1 MDLMVASTQI
11 ETVSTGVDKAKLVL
25 AALLVIGGVAAF
37 YLLASQGAW
46 AQWGGLIAGLVLA
59 AVAFLVSESG
69 RRLIAF
75 GRDSWREMHKVVWP
89 ARKDTLQTT
98 AFVFAFSVA
107 IALFMW
113 LTDQFLQWSLYDLIL
128 GWRR

>member
-1 MDLMVASTQI
+1 
-11 ETVSTGVDKAKLVL
+11 
-25 AALLVIGGVAAF
+25 
-37 YLLASQGAW
+37 
-46 AQWGGLIAGLVLA
+46 VLA
-59 AVAFLVSESG
+59 AVTFLLSESG

-75 GRDSWREMHKVVWP
+75 ARDSWREMHKVVWP
-89 ARKDTLQTT
+89 ARKETLQTT

-113 LTDQFLQWSLYDLIL
+113 ITDQFLQWSLYDLIL

>member
-1 MDLMVASTQI
+1 MVASTQI
-11 ETVSTGVDKAKLVL
+11 QTVSTGVDKAKLVL
-25 AALLVIGGVAAF
+25 AALLVIGGVAAY
-37 YLLASQGAW
+37 YLLANQGALI
-46 AQWGGLIAGLVLA
+46 QWGSLIVGLVLA
-59 AVAFLVSESG
+59 AVTFLLSESG

-75 GRDSWREMHKVVWP
+75 ARDSWREMHKVVWP
-89 ARKDTLQTT
+89 ARKETLQTT

-113 LTDQFLQWSLYDLIL
+113 ITDQFLQWSLYDLIL

>member
-1 MDLMVASTQI
+1 MASTQI

-25 AALLVIGGVAAF
+25 AALLVIGGVAAY
-37 YLLASQGAW
+37 YLLASQGVW
-46 AQWGGLIAGLVLA
+46 AQWGGLIGGLVLA
-59 AVAFLVSESG
+59 ALAFLVSESG
-69 RRLIAF
+69 RRLVAF

-89 ARKDTLQTT
+89 ARKDALQTT

-113 LTDQFLQWSLYDLIL
+113 VTDQFLQWSLYDLIL

>member
-1 MDLMVASTQI
+1 MVASTQI

-25 AALLVIGGVAAF
+25 AGLLVIGGIAAY

-46 AQWGGLIAGLVLA
+46 IQWGGLAAGLALA
-59 AVAFLVSESG
+59 VVVFLLSESG

-75 GRDSWREMHKVVWP
+75 GRDSWREMQKVVWP
-89 ARKDTLQTT
+89 ARKDALQTT

-107 IALFMW
+107 IAVFMW
-113 LTDQFLQWSLYDLIL
+113 VTDQLLQWSLYDLIL
-128 GWRR
+128 GWKR

>member
-1 MDLMVASTQI
+1 MMVASTQI
-11 ETVSTGVDKAKLVL
+11 QTVSTGVDKAKLVL
-25 AALLVIGGVAAF
+25 AALLVIGGVAAY
-37 YLLASQGAW
+37 YLLASQGALI
-46 AQWGGLIAGLVLA
+46 QWGSLGVGLVLA
-59 AVAFLVSESG
+59 AVMFLLSESG

-89 ARKDTLQTT
+89 ARKDALQTT

-113 LTDQFLQWSLYDLIL
+113 ITDQFLQWSLYDLIL
-128 GWRR
+128 GWKR